1 MLVVRSLRVA
11 LGLSLIV
18 NALGD
23 QDHVG
28 ETSSLRVGSFNESVT
43 ALRNAR

>member
-1 MLVVRSLRVA
+1 MLVVRSLRVV
-11 LGLSLIV
+11 LGLSLIM